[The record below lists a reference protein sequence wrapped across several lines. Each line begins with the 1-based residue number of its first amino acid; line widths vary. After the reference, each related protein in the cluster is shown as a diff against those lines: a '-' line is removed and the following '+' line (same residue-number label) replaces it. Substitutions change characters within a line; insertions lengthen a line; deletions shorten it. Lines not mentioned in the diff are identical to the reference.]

1 MPIFMMFGNYTPEAL
16 RGINPDRTRQVA
28 EIVEGNGGEVRA
40 MYAVMGEH
48 DLVFIFDLPD
58 QERALMTSVA
68 IERLTGIILRTSPVV
83 EVEKFDRLVGAAAQ
97 VERL

>member
-1 MPIFMMFGNYTPEAL
+1 MALFMMFGKYTPEAL
-16 RGINPDRTRQVA
+16 RGISADRTRQVQ

-58 QERALMTSVA
+58 SDRAMMTAVA
-68 IERLTGIILRTSPVV
+68 IEQSTGIMLRTSPVV
-83 EVEKFDRLVGAAAQ
+83 EVEKFDRLVGKPQ
-97 VERL
+97 RVEKI